1 MKAVGCKR
9 LDRDKDDLRPL
20 CQSHLKHLLGDSFR
34 FLLIQQYDY
43 GISSDDTKYSA
54 LVANLDAE
62 TLSYVSD
69 IVLSP
74 PNSDK
79 YHTLSQRLITQF
91 SDSETQKIKKLLT
104 DLQLGDEKPSHLF
117 RKMKELSNGQLQDD
131 FLQSLWLQRM
141 PPHIQTVLS
150 ASSEP
155 LDKLAIIADKVS
167 EVVGSSSTICAATTV
182 PPPSQSSSCSV
193 QPTMDSLARQIQ
205 ELSLQVAEL
214 TRERNSSRHQ
224 RYSSDRRRSHSRSR
238 SVNRGSGICYYHRRY
253 KEQAR
258 KCVSPCAFVQKRVSY
273 VIAGMAEPSKH
284 TSRLFLL
291 DRKSGQKFLIDSGSE
306 ICVIPPSPTMNK
318 SPQSNFSL
326 FAANNTKIPA
336 YGMVCKELNLGLRR
350 PFIWTFII
358 ADVSSPIIGAD
369 FLKHFNLLIDLKK
382 KRLVDVET
390 SLFTSCVFSNI
401 VQPSILTL
409 DANISFKNI
418 LSEYPDLS
426 NPLISKSASH
436 GTVHHIITTG
446 PPVTARPRR
455 LHPKLYDAVKV
466 EFEFL
471 LAQGIIKPS
480 KSPWSSPLHVV
491 PKSDSTV
498 RPVGDYRQLNSVTEF
513 DSYPM
518 PYLND
523 FAHAL
528 HGKKIFSKIDIFK
541 AFHQIPI
548 AECDIPKTAVTT
560 PWRLYEYT
568 HLCFGLVNAPQT
580 FMRFMH
586 EVLRGLPFCFVYLDD
601 ILCYS
606 ENAEEHRSHLRNIFQ
621 RLSSYGLKLNIS
633 KCVFGVTELIF
644 LGHLIT
650 PDGIKPLPEK
660 VQAVLDYKQPE
671 TVGSLRKFLGLLN
684 FYRRFL
690 PKAAEQQYLLSEFL
704 KGSKGKDSKPLNWS
718 SEAIAAFQRCKQ
730 ALADAAL
737 LAHLSPSAP
746 LALHVDA
753 SDYAIGGALH
763 QVVDSELR
771 PLAFFSRK
779 LTSSEKSYSAY
790 DRELLAI
797 YSAIRHFRYMLEA
810 RDFTVFTDHKP
821 LTYAFRQKRSDNIA
835 ADVLSR
841 VSAITFPS
849 QIDYDCIAETQ
860 QTDQELHTLIA
871 SGTSLE
877 LKKVTFPNS
886 STEIMC
892 DLSTGTARPY
902 IPKQHRQDVFSAMHN
917 LSHPGIRRSVHLM
930 KQRFVWPSISSDVA
944 KWARHCLACQK
955 SKIHRHTRSPLSSF
969 QEPSQRFDHVH
980 LDLIGPLPPSN
991 GYTYCLT
998 MIDRFSK
1005 WPEAQPLKDI
1015 TAETV
1020 AFFSSWVSR
1029 FGTPAILTTDRGRQ
1043 FESSL
1048 FKALSKLLGVQKC
1061 RTTGYHPQ
1069 VNGMIE
1075 ELHRP
1080 LKSAIK
1086 CHATERW
1093 TEVLPIILLGLRA
1106 SLNEDILCTPAE
1118 LVFGTTIRLPGE
1130 MFDSSK
1136 PDDDVNFVSK
1146 LKSHTQSLHPK
1157 PPKHHGKRPV
1167 FIHPGLLEATHVFLR
1182 RDMLPRPLQQPY
1194 DGPFKV
1200 LQRKDKVFFLD
1211 INGKRVSVSIDRCK
1225 PAFFLNTEDLQLPQT
1240 KNETPATVEPNA
1252 TASTPATV
1260 ESDPTA
1266 STPTQ
1271 PSTRSGRKVHLPTR
1285 YR

>member
-1 MKAVGCKR
+1 MTSETVEVARIALR
-9 LDRDKDDLRPL
+9 LPPFWKSNVRLWIAQCDHAFTF
-20 CQSHLKHLLGDSFR
+20 S
-34 FLLIQQYDY
+34 

-91 SDSETQKIKKLLT
+91 RDSETQKIKKLLT
-104 DLQLGDEKPSHLF
+104 DLQLGDEKPSHLL

-205 ELSLQVAEL
+205 ELSLKVAEL

-253 KEQAR
+253 KERAR
-258 KCVSPCAFVQKRVSY
+258 KCVSPCAFVQK
-273 VIAGMAEPSKH
+273 
-284 TSRLFLL
+284 TN
-291 DRKSGQKFLIDSGSE
+291 SGSE

-336 YGMVCKELNLGLRR
+336 YGMVRKELNLGLRR

-382 KRLVDVET
+382 KDLPKVPGVL
-390 SLFTSCVFSNI
+390 LFF
-401 VQPSILTL
+401 
-409 DANISFKNI
+409 
-418 LSEYPDLS
+418 
-426 NPLISKSASH
+426 
-436 GTVHHIITTG
+436 
-446 PPVTARPRR
+446 
-455 LHPKLYDAVKV
+455 
-466 EFEFL
+466 
-471 LAQGIIKPS
+471 
-480 KSPWSSPLHVV
+480 VV

-528 HGKKIFSKIDIFK
+528 HGKRIFSKIDIFK

-548 AECDIPKTAVTT
+548 VECDIPKTAVTT
-560 PWRLYEYT
+560 PWGLYEYT

-606 ENAEEHRSHLRNIFQ
+606 ENAEEHRSHLRTIFQ
-621 RLSSYGLKLNIS
+621 RLSSY
-633 KCVFGVTELIF
+633 
-644 LGHLIT
+644 
-650 PDGIKPLPEK
+650 
-660 VQAVLDYKQPE
+660 
-671 TVGSLRKFLGLLN
+671 GLLN

-704 KGSKGKDSKPLNWS
+704 KGSKGKKDSKPLNWS
-718 SEAIAAFQRCKQ
+718 SEAITAFQRCKQ
-730 ALADAAL
+730 ALTDAAL
-737 LAHLSPSAP
+737 LAHPSPSAP

-763 QVVDSELR
+763 QVVDSELQ

-810 RDFTVFTDHKP
+810 RDFTVFTDHKL
-821 LTYAFRQKRSDNIA
+821 LTYAFRQKSDKCSPRQIRQLDFISQFTTNIVHIPGSDNIA
-835 ADVLSR
+835 ADVLVFLQS
-841 VSAITFPS
+841 PS
-849 QIDYDCIAETQ
+849 QV
-860 QTDQELHTLIA
+860 
-871 SGTSLE
+871 
-877 LKKVTFPNS
+877 K
-886 STEIMC
+886 
-892 DLSTGTARPY
+892 
-902 IPKQHRQDVFSAMHN
+902 
-917 LSHPGIRRSVHLM
+917 
-930 KQRFVWPSISSDVA
+930 
-944 KWARHCLACQK
+944 
-955 SKIHRHTRSPLSSF
+955 
-969 QEPSQRFDHVH
+969 
-980 LDLIGPLPPSN
+980 
-991 GYTYCLT
+991 LT
-998 MIDRFSK
+998 M
-1005 WPEAQPLKDI
+1005 
-1015 TAETV
+1015 TV
-1020 AFFSSWVSR
+1020 LLRHNRLIRSF
-1029 FGTPAILTTDRGRQ
+1029 TP
-1043 FESSL
+1043 
-1048 FKALSKLLGVQKC
+1048 
-1061 RTTGYHPQ
+1061 
-1069 VNGMIE
+1069 
-1075 ELHRP
+1075 
-1080 LKSAIK
+1080 
-1086 CHATERW
+1086 
-1093 TEVLPIILLGLRA
+1093 
-1106 SLNEDILCTPAE
+1106 
-1118 LVFGTTIRLPGE
+1118 
-1130 MFDSSK
+1130 
-1136 PDDDVNFVSK
+1136 
-1146 LKSHTQSLHPK
+1146 
-1157 PPKHHGKRPV
+1157 
-1167 FIHPGLLEATHVFLR
+1167 
-1182 RDMLPRPLQQPY
+1182 
-1194 DGPFKV
+1194 
-1200 LQRKDKVFFLD
+1200 
-1211 INGKRVSVSIDRCK
+1211 
-1225 PAFFLNTEDLQLPQT
+1225 
-1240 KNETPATVEPNA
+1240 
-1252 TASTPATV
+1252 
-1260 ESDPTA
+1260 
-1266 STPTQ
+1266 
-1271 PSTRSGRKVHLPTR
+1271 
-1285 YR
+1285 

>member
-1 MKAVGCKR
+1 
-9 LDRDKDDLRPL
+9 
-20 CQSHLKHLLGDSFR
+20 
-34 FLLIQQYDY
+34 
-43 GISSDDTKYSA
+43 
-54 LVANLDAE
+54 
-62 TLSYVSD
+62 
-69 IVLSP
+69 
-74 PNSDK
+74 
-79 YHTLSQRLITQF
+79 
-91 SDSETQKIKKLLT
+91 
-104 DLQLGDEKPSHLF
+104 
-117 RKMKELSNGQLQDD
+117 MKELSNGQLQDD

-167 EVVGSSSTICAATTV
+167 EVVGASSTIYAATTV
-182 PPPSQSSSCSV
+182 PPPSQSSSCSA

-214 TRERNSSRHQ
+214 TRPLATNDIVLTAGDHIHALGVSIEEVASATIIAVIKSRPV
-224 RYSSDRRRSHSRSR
+224 
-238 SVNRGSGICYYHRRY
+238 SVFHLVHLCKKTN
-253 KEQAR
+253 
-258 KCVSPCAFVQKRVSY
+258 
-273 VIAGMAEPSKH
+273 
-284 TSRLFLL
+284 
-291 DRKSGQKFLIDSGSE
+291 RKSGQKFLIDSGSE
-306 ICVIPPSPTMNK
+306 TCVIPPSPTMNK

-336 YGMVCKELNLGLRR
+336 YGMVRKELNLGLRR

-401 VQPSILTL
+401 VQPSILTV

-426 NPLISKSASH
+426 NPSLISKSASH

-471 LAQGIIKPS
+471 LAQGIIRPS

-528 HGKKIFSKIDIFK
+528 HGKRIFSKIDIFK

-560 PWRLYEYT
+560 PCGLYEYT

-586 EVLRGLPFCFVYLDD
+586 EVLRGLPFVLSTWMIFCVTQKMLR
-601 ILCYS
+601 
-606 ENAEEHRSHLRNIFQ
+606 EHRSHLRTIFQ

-633 KCVFGVTELIF
+633 KCVFGVNELIF

-650 PDGIKPLPEK
+650 PDGIKPLPDK

-704 KGSKGKDSKPLNWS
+704 KGSKGKKDSKPLNWS
-718 SEAIAAFQRCKQ
+718 SEAITAFQRCKQ

-737 LAHLSPSAP
+737 LAHPSPSAP

-763 QVVDSELR
+763 QVVDSELQ

-797 YSAIRHFRYMLEA
+797 YSAIRHSRYMLEA

-821 LTYAFRQKRSDNIA
+821 LTYAFRQKSDKCSPRHIRQLDFISQFTTNIVHIPGSDNIA

-860 QTDQELHTLIA
+860 QTDQELHTLIV
-871 SGTSLE
+871 SGTSL
-877 LKKVTFPNS
+877 NS
-886 STEIMC
+886 K
-892 DLSTGTARPY
+892 GN
-902 IPKQHRQDVFSAMHN
+902 FS
-917 LSHPGIRRSVHLM
+917 
-930 KQRFVWPSISSDVA
+930 QFV
-944 KWARHCLACQK
+944 
-955 SKIHRHTRSPLSSF
+955 
-969 QEPSQRFDHVH
+969 
-980 LDLIGPLPPSN
+980 
-991 GYTYCLT
+991 Y
-998 MIDRFSK
+998 
-1005 WPEAQPLKDI
+1005 
-1015 TAETV
+1015 
-1020 AFFSSWVSR
+1020 
-1029 FGTPAILTTDRGRQ
+1029 
-1043 FESSL
+1043 
-1048 FKALSKLLGVQKC
+1048 
-1061 RTTGYHPQ
+1061 
-1069 VNGMIE
+1069 
-1075 ELHRP
+1075 
-1080 LKSAIK
+1080 
-1086 CHATERW
+1086 
-1093 TEVLPIILLGLRA
+1093 
-1106 SLNEDILCTPAE
+1106 
-1118 LVFGTTIRLPGE
+1118 
-1130 MFDSSK
+1130 
-1136 PDDDVNFVSK
+1136 
-1146 LKSHTQSLHPK
+1146 
-1157 PPKHHGKRPV
+1157 
-1167 FIHPGLLEATHVFLR
+1167 
-1182 RDMLPRPLQQPY
+1182 
-1194 DGPFKV
+1194 
-1200 LQRKDKVFFLD
+1200 
-1211 INGKRVSVSIDRCK
+1211 
-1225 PAFFLNTEDLQLPQT
+1225 
-1240 KNETPATVEPNA
+1240 
-1252 TASTPATV
+1252 
-1260 ESDPTA
+1260 
-1266 STPTQ
+1266 
-1271 PSTRSGRKVHLPTR
+1271 
-1285 YR
+1285 

>member
-1 MKAVGCKR
+1 
-9 LDRDKDDLRPL
+9 
-20 CQSHLKHLLGDSFR
+20 
-34 FLLIQQYDY
+34 
-43 GISSDDTKYSA
+43 
-54 LVANLDAE
+54 
-62 TLSYVSD
+62 
-69 IVLSP
+69 
-74 PNSDK
+74 
-79 YHTLSQRLITQF
+79 
-91 SDSETQKIKKLLT
+91 
-104 DLQLGDEKPSHLF
+104 
-117 RKMKELSNGQLQDD
+117 
-131 FLQSLWLQRM
+131 
-141 PPHIQTVLS
+141 
-150 ASSEP
+150 
-155 LDKLAIIADKVS
+155 
-167 EVVGSSSTICAATTV
+167 
-182 PPPSQSSSCSV
+182 
-193 QPTMDSLARQIQ
+193 
-205 ELSLQVAEL
+205 
-214 TRERNSSRHQ
+214 
-224 RYSSDRRRSHSRSR
+224 
-238 SVNRGSGICYYHRRY
+238 
-253 KEQAR
+253 
-258 KCVSPCAFVQKRVSY
+258 
-273 VIAGMAEPSKH
+273 MAEPSKH

-336 YGMVCKELNLGLRR
+336 YGMVRKELNLGLRR

-401 VQPSILTL
+401 VQPSILTV

-426 NPLISKSASH
+426 NPSLISKSASH

-471 LAQGIIKPS
+471 LAQGIIRPS

-560 PWRLYEYT
+560 PWGLYEYT

-586 EVLRGLPFCFVYLDD
+586 EVLRGLPF
-601 ILCYS
+601 
-606 ENAEEHRSHLRNIFQ
+606 
-621 RLSSYGLKLNIS
+621 
-633 KCVFGVTELIF
+633 
-644 LGHLIT
+644 
-650 PDGIKPLPEK
+650 
-660 VQAVLDYKQPE
+660 VL
-671 TVGSLRKFLGLLN
+671 
-684 FYRRFL
+684 RFL

-704 KGSKGKDSKPLNWS
+704 KGSKGKKDPKPLNWS
-718 SEAIAAFQRCKQ
+718 SEAITAFQRCKQ

-737 LAHLSPSAP
+737 LAHPSPSAP

-763 QVVDSELR
+763 QVVDSELQ

-821 LTYAFRQKRSDNIA
+821 LTYAFRQKSDKCSPRQIRQLDFISQFTTNIVHIPGSDNIA

-917 LSHPGIRRSVHLM
+917 LSHPGIRQSVHLM

-998 MIDRFSK
+998 MIDRFRNGQR
-1005 WPEAQPLKDI
+1005 PN
-1015 TAETV
+1015 
-1020 AFFSSWVSR
+1020 
-1029 FGTPAILTTDRGRQ
+1029 
-1043 FESSL
+1043 
-1048 FKALSKLLGVQKC
+1048 LSK
-1061 RTTGYHPQ
+1061 T
-1069 VNGMIE
+1069 
-1075 ELHRP
+1075 
-1080 LKSAIK
+1080 
-1086 CHATERW
+1086 
-1093 TEVLPIILLGLRA
+1093 
-1106 SLNEDILCTPAE
+1106 
-1118 LVFGTTIRLPGE
+1118 
-1130 MFDSSK
+1130 
-1136 PDDDVNFVSK
+1136 
-1146 LKSHTQSLHPK
+1146 
-1157 PPKHHGKRPV
+1157 
-1167 FIHPGLLEATHVFLR
+1167 
-1182 RDMLPRPLQQPY
+1182 
-1194 DGPFKV
+1194 
-1200 LQRKDKVFFLD
+1200 
-1211 INGKRVSVSIDRCK
+1211 
-1225 PAFFLNTEDLQLPQT
+1225 
-1240 KNETPATVEPNA
+1240 
-1252 TASTPATV
+1252 
-1260 ESDPTA
+1260 
-1266 STPTQ
+1266 
-1271 PSTRSGRKVHLPTR
+1271 
-1285 YR
+1285 

>member
-1 MKAVGCKR
+1 MLVRRIAV
-9 LDRDKDDLRPL
+9 
-20 CQSHLKHLLGDSFR
+20 
-34 FLLIQQYDY
+34 
-43 GISSDDTKYSA
+43 
-54 LVANLDAE
+54 
-62 TLSYVSD
+62 
-69 IVLSP
+69 
-74 PNSDK
+74 
-79 YHTLSQRLITQF
+79 
-91 SDSETQKIKKLLT
+91 
-104 DLQLGDEKPSHLF
+104 LQ
-117 RKMKELSNGQLQDD
+117 
-131 FLQSLWLQRM
+131 
-141 PPHIQTVLS
+141 
-150 ASSEP
+150 
-155 LDKLAIIADKVS
+155 
-167 EVVGSSSTICAATTV
+167 
-182 PPPSQSSSCSV
+182 PPPTFLPELRRALLDESCNIP
-193 QPTMDSLARQIQ
+193 QNQIDILI
-205 ELSLQVAEL
+205 LSMP
-214 TRERNSSRHQ
+214 
-224 RYSSDRRRSHSRSR
+224 
-238 SVNRGSGICYYHRRY
+238 RRY
-253 KEQAR
+253 
-258 KCVSPCAFVQKRVSY
+258 
-273 VIAGMAEPSKH
+273 
-284 TSRLFLL
+284 
-291 DRKSGQKFLIDSGSE
+291 
-306 ICVIPPSPTMNK
+306 
-318 SPQSNFSL
+318 
-326 FAANNTKIPA
+326 
-336 YGMVCKELNLGLRR
+336 
-350 PFIWTFII
+350 
-358 ADVSSPIIGAD
+358 
-369 FLKHFNLLIDLKK
+369 
-382 KRLVDVET
+382 
-390 SLFTSCVFSNI
+390 
-401 VQPSILTL
+401 
-409 DANISFKNI
+409 
-418 LSEYPDLS
+418 LS
-426 NPLISKSASH
+426 NPSLISKSASH

-471 LAQGIIKPS
+471 LAQGIIRLPK
-480 KSPWSSPLHVV
+480 V
-491 PKSDSTV
+491 PGV
-498 RPVGDYRQLNSVTEF
+498 LLF
-513 DSYPM
+513 M
-518 PYLND
+518 
-523 FAHAL
+523 
-528 HGKKIFSKIDIFK
+528 
-541 AFHQIPI
+541 
-548 AECDIPKTAVTT
+548 
-560 PWRLYEYT
+560 
-568 HLCFGLVNAPQT
+568 LCPNLTLQ
-580 FMRFMH
+580 
-586 EVLRGLPFCFVYLDD
+586 
-601 ILCYS
+601 
-606 ENAEEHRSHLRNIFQ
+606 
-621 RLSSYGLKLNIS
+621 LSSYGLKLNIS

-644 LGHLIT
+644 LGHLII
-650 PDGIKPLPEK
+650 PDGIKPLPDK

-704 KGSKGKDSKPLNWS
+704 KGSKGKKDSKPLNWS
-718 SEAIAAFQRCKQ
+718 SEAITAFQRCKQ

-737 LAHLSPSAP
+737 LAHPSPSAP
-746 LALHVDA
+746 LALRVDA

-763 QVVDSELR
+763 QVVDSELK

-821 LTYAFRQKRSDNIA
+821 LTYAFRQKSDKCSPRQIRQLDFISQFTTNIVHIPGSDNIA

-892 DLSTGTARPY
+892 DLSTGTATPY

-1020 AFFSSWVSR
+1020 AEAFFSSWVSR
-1029 FGTPAILTTDRGRQ
+1029 FGTPAILTTDRSRQ

-1069 VNGMIE
+1069 ANGMIE

-1106 SLNEDILCTPAE
+1106 SLKEDIVCTPAE

-1136 PDDDVNFVSK
+1136 SDDDVVNFVSK
-1146 LKSHTQSLHPK
+1146 LKSHMQSLHPK

-1182 RDMLPRPLQQPY
+1182 RDMLRRPLQQPY

-1266 STPTQ
+1266 STLTQ
-1271 PSTRSGRKVHLPTR
+1271 PSTRSGRKVHLPTSYPHGGHIKLKIEMEIPTR
-1285 YR
+1285 TFPTKKQTSVSIAKSFQWEFAFGRVYSETQEKWVKGSRVGFETIQYCE

>member
-1 MKAVGCKR
+1 
-9 LDRDKDDLRPL
+9 
-20 CQSHLKHLLGDSFR
+20 
-34 FLLIQQYDY
+34 
-43 GISSDDTKYSA
+43 
-54 LVANLDAE
+54 
-62 TLSYVSD
+62 
-69 IVLSP
+69 
-74 PNSDK
+74 
-79 YHTLSQRLITQF
+79 
-91 SDSETQKIKKLLT
+91 
-104 DLQLGDEKPSHLF
+104 
-117 RKMKELSNGQLQDD
+117 
-131 FLQSLWLQRM
+131 
-141 PPHIQTVLS
+141 
-150 ASSEP
+150 
-155 LDKLAIIADKVS
+155 
-167 EVVGSSSTICAATTV
+167 
-182 PPPSQSSSCSV
+182 
-193 QPTMDSLARQIQ
+193 
-205 ELSLQVAEL
+205 
-214 TRERNSSRHQ
+214 
-224 RYSSDRRRSHSRSR
+224 
-238 SVNRGSGICYYHRRY
+238 
-253 KEQAR
+253 
-258 KCVSPCAFVQKRVSY
+258 
-273 VIAGMAEPSKH
+273 MAEPSQH

-336 YGMVCKELNLGLRR
+336 YGMVRKELNLGLRR

-390 SLFTSCVFSNI
+390 SLFTPCVFSNI
-401 VQPSILTL
+401 VQPSILTV

-426 NPLISKSASH
+426 NPSLISKSASH

-446 PPVTARPRR
+446 PPVTARPGR
-455 LHPKLYDAVKV
+455 LYPKLYDAVKV

-471 LAQGIIKPS
+471 LAQGIIRPS
-480 KSPWSSPLHVV
+480 KSPWSSLHVV

-498 RPVGDYRQLNSVTEF
+498 RPVGDYRQLNSVPET
-513 DSYPM
+513 
-518 PYLND
+518 
-523 FAHAL
+523 
-528 HGKKIFSKIDIFK
+528 
-541 AFHQIPI
+541 
-548 AECDIPKTAVTT
+548 V
-560 PWRLYEYT
+560 
-568 HLCFGLVNAPQT
+568 
-580 FMRFMH
+580 
-586 EVLRGLPFCFVYLDD
+586 
-601 ILCYS
+601 
-606 ENAEEHRSHLRNIFQ
+606 FQ

-633 KCVFGVTELIF
+633 ECVFGVTELIF

-650 PDGIKPLPEK
+650 PDGIKPLPDK
-660 VQAVLDYKQPE
+660 VQAVLDCKQPE

-704 KGSKGKDSKPLNWS
+704 KGSKGKKDSKPLNWS
-718 SEAIAAFQRCKQ
+718 SEAITAFQRCKQ
-730 ALADAAL
+730 ALADAAI
-737 LAHLSPSAP
+737 LANPSPSAP
-746 LALHVDA
+746 LAGL
-753 SDYAIGGALH
+753 
-763 QVVDSELR
+763 
-771 PLAFFSRK
+771 RK

-810 RDFTVFTDHKP
+810 RDFTVLTNHKP
-821 LTYAFRQKRSDNIA
+821 LIYAFRQKSDKCSPRQIRQLDFISQFTTNIVHIPGSDNIA

-841 VSAITFPS
+841 VSAINFPS

-1020 AFFSSWVSR
+1020 AEAFFSSWVSR
-1029 FGTPAILTTDRGRQ
+1029 FGTPAILTTDKGRQ

-1069 VNGMIE
+1069 ANGMIE

-1080 LKSAIK
+1080 LKSAIN

-1106 SLNEDILCTPAE
+1106 SLKEDILCTPAE

-1136 PDDDVNFVSK
+1136 PDDDVLNFVSK
-1146 LKSHTQSLHPK
+1146 LKSHMQSVHPK

-1182 RDMLPRPLQQPY
+1182 RDMLRRPLQQPY
-1194 DGPFKV
+1194 DGPYKV
-1200 LQRKDKVFFLD
+1200 LQKKDKVFFLD

-1240 KNETPATVEPNA
+1240 KNETPATVEPYA
-1252 TASTPATV
+1252 TAPTPATV
-1260 ESDPTA
+1260 EHDPTA

>member
-1 MKAVGCKR
+1 MTSETVEVARIALR
-9 LDRDKDDLRPL
+9 LPPFWKSNVRLWIAQCDHAFTF
-20 CQSHLKHLLGDSFR
+20 S
-34 FLLIQQYDY
+34 

-104 DLQLGDEKPSHLF
+104 DLQLGDEKPSHLL

-150 ASSEP
+150 TSSEP
-155 LDKLAIIADKVS
+155 LDKLATIADKVS
-167 EVVGSSSTICAATTV
+167 EVVGASSTICAAKTV
-182 PPPSQSSSCSV
+182 PPPSQSSSCNA

-205 ELSLQVAEL
+205 ELSLRVAEL

-258 KCVSPCAFVQKRVSY
+258 KCVSPCAFVQK
-273 VIAGMAEPSKH
+273 K
-284 TSRLFLL
+284 TN
-291 DRKSGQKFLIDSGSE
+291 SGSE

-336 YGMVCKELNLGLRR
+336 YGMVRKELNLGLRR

-382 KRLVDVET
+382 K
-390 SLFTSCVFSNI
+390 
-401 VQPSILTL
+401 

-426 NPLISKSASH
+426 NPSLISKSASH

-471 LAQGIIKPS
+471 LAQGIIRPS
-480 KSPWSSPLHVV
+480 KNPWSSPLHVV

-560 PWRLYEYT
+560 PW
-568 HLCFGLVNAPQT
+568 
-580 FMRFMH
+580 
-586 EVLRGLPFCFVYLDD
+586 
-601 ILCYS
+601 
-606 ENAEEHRSHLRNIFQ
+606 ENAEEHRSHLRTIFK

-644 LGHLIT
+644 LGHFIT
-650 PDGIKPLPEK
+650 PDGIKPLPDK

-704 KGSKGKDSKPLNWS
+704 KGSKGKKDSKPLNWS
-718 SEAIAAFQRCKQ
+718 SEAITAFQRCKQ

-737 LAHLSPSAP
+737 LAHPSPSAP

-763 QVVDSELR
+763 QVVDSELQ

-821 LTYAFRQKRSDNIA
+821 LTYAFRQKSDKCSPRQIRQLDFISQFTTNIVHIPGSDNIA

-955 SKIHRHTRSPLSSF
+955 SKIHRHTRSPLF
-969 QEPSQRFDHVH
+969 
-980 LDLIGPLPPSN
+980 I
-991 GYTYCLT
+991 
-998 MIDRFSK
+998 I
-1005 WPEAQPLKDI
+1005 
-1015 TAETV
+1015 
-1020 AFFSSWVSR
+1020 SR
-1029 FGTPAILTTDRGRQ
+1029 TF
-1043 FESSL
+1043 
-1048 FKALSKLLGVQKC
+1048 
-1061 RTTGYHPQ
+1061 
-1069 VNGMIE
+1069 
-1075 ELHRP
+1075 
-1080 LKSAIK
+1080 
-1086 CHATERW
+1086 
-1093 TEVLPIILLGLRA
+1093 
-1106 SLNEDILCTPAE
+1106 
-1118 LVFGTTIRLPGE
+1118 
-1130 MFDSSK
+1130 
-1136 PDDDVNFVSK
+1136 
-1146 LKSHTQSLHPK
+1146 
-1157 PPKHHGKRPV
+1157 
-1167 FIHPGLLEATHVFLR
+1167 
-1182 RDMLPRPLQQPY
+1182 
-1194 DGPFKV
+1194 
-1200 LQRKDKVFFLD
+1200 
-1211 INGKRVSVSIDRCK
+1211 
-1225 PAFFLNTEDLQLPQT
+1225 
-1240 KNETPATVEPNA
+1240 
-1252 TASTPATV
+1252 
-1260 ESDPTA
+1260 PTF
-1266 STPTQ
+1266 
-1271 PSTRSGRKVHLPTR
+1271 
-1285 YR
+1285 

>member
-1 MKAVGCKR
+1 MA
-9 LDRDKDDLRPL
+9 
-20 CQSHLKHLLGDSFR
+20 QSTILL
-34 FLLIQQYDY
+34 LL
-43 GISSDDTKYSA
+43 A
-54 LVANLDAE
+54 
-62 TLSYVSD
+62 
-69 IVLSP
+69 
-74 PNSDK
+74 
-79 YHTLSQRLITQF
+79 H
-91 SDSETQKIKKLLT
+91 
-104 DLQLGDEKPSHLF
+104 
-117 RKMKELSNGQLQDD
+117 
-131 FLQSLWLQRM
+131 QSLPGLEKG
-141 PPHIQTVLS
+141 L
-150 ASSEP
+150 
-155 LDKLAIIADKVS
+155 
-167 EVVGSSSTICAATTV
+167 
-182 PPPSQSSSCSV
+182 
-193 QPTMDSLARQIQ
+193 
-205 ELSLQVAEL
+205 
-214 TRERNSSRHQ
+214 
-224 RYSSDRRRSHSRSR
+224 HS
-238 SVNRGSGICYYHRRY
+238 
-253 KEQAR
+253 
-258 KCVSPCAFVQKRVSY
+258 
-273 VIAGMAEPSKH
+273 
-284 TSRLFLL
+284 
-291 DRKSGQKFLIDSGSE
+291 
-306 ICVIPPSPTMNK
+306 
-318 SPQSNFSL
+318 
-326 FAANNTKIPA
+326 
-336 YGMVCKELNLGLRR
+336 
-350 PFIWTFII
+350 
-358 ADVSSPIIGAD
+358 
-369 FLKHFNLLIDLKK
+369 
-382 KRLVDVET
+382 
-390 SLFTSCVFSNI
+390 
-401 VQPSILTL
+401 
-409 DANISFKNI
+409 
-418 LSEYPDLS
+418 
-426 NPLISKSASH
+426 
-436 GTVHHIITTG
+436 
-446 PPVTARPRR
+446 
-455 LHPKLYDAVKV
+455 KLYDAVKV

-471 LAQGIIKPS
+471 FAQGIIRPS
-480 KSPWSSPLHVV
+480 KSSWSSPLHVV

-528 HGKKIFSKIDIFK
+528 HGKRIFSKIDIFK

-548 AECDIPKTAVTT
+548 AECNIPKTAVTT
-560 PWRLYEYT
+560 PWGLYEYT
-568 HLCFGLVNAPQT
+568 HLCFGLVNEPQT

-606 ENAEEHRSHLRNIFQ
+606 ENAEEHRSHLRTIFQ

-650 PDGIKPLPEK
+650 PDGIKPLPDK

-690 PKAAEQQYLLSEFL
+690 PKATEQQYLLSEFL
-704 KGSKGKDSKPLNWS
+704 KGSKGKKDSKPLNWS
-718 SEAIAAFQRCKQ
+718 FEAITAFQRCKQ

-737 LAHLSPSAP
+737 LAHPSPSAP

-763 QVVDSELR
+763 QVVDSELQ
-771 PLAFFSRK
+771 PLAFSRK

-797 YSAIRHFRYMLEA
+797 YSTIRHFRYMLEA

-821 LTYAFRQKRSDNIA
+821 LTYAFRQKSDKYSPRQIRQLDFISQFTTNIVHIPGSDNIA

-930 KQRFVWPSISSDVA
+930 KQRFVWPSISSD
-944 KWARHCLACQK
+944 
-955 SKIHRHTRSPLSSF
+955 
-969 QEPSQRFDHVH
+969 
-980 LDLIGPLPPSN
+980 
-991 GYTYCLT
+991 
-998 MIDRFSK
+998 
-1005 WPEAQPLKDI
+1005 AQPLKDI

-1020 AFFSSWVSR
+1020 AEAFFSSWVSR
-1029 FGTPAILTTDRGRQ
+1029 FGIPEILTTDRGRQ

-1069 VNGMIE
+1069 ANGMIE

-1106 SLNEDILCTPAE
+1106 SLKEDILCTPAE
-1118 LVFGTTIRLPGE
+1118 LVFGTTIRLPGRCLTLPSQ
-1130 MFDSSK
+1130 MM
-1136 PDDDVNFVSK
+1136 
-1146 LKSHTQSLHPK
+1146 
-1157 PPKHHGKRPV
+1157 
-1167 FIHPGLLEATHVFLR
+1167 
-1182 RDMLPRPLQQPY
+1182 ML
-1194 DGPFKV
+1194 
-1200 LQRKDKVFFLD
+1200 
-1211 INGKRVSVSIDRCK
+1211 
-1225 PAFFLNTEDLQLPQT
+1225 
-1240 KNETPATVEPNA
+1240 
-1252 TASTPATV
+1252 
-1260 ESDPTA
+1260 
-1266 STPTQ
+1266 
-1271 PSTRSGRKVHLPTR
+1271 
-1285 YR
+1285 

>member
-1 MKAVGCKR
+1 
-9 LDRDKDDLRPL
+9 
-20 CQSHLKHLLGDSFR
+20 
-34 FLLIQQYDY
+34 
-43 GISSDDTKYSA
+43 
-54 LVANLDAE
+54 
-62 TLSYVSD
+62 
-69 IVLSP
+69 
-74 PNSDK
+74 
-79 YHTLSQRLITQF
+79 
-91 SDSETQKIKKLLT
+91 
-104 DLQLGDEKPSHLF
+104 
-117 RKMKELSNGQLQDD
+117 
-131 FLQSLWLQRM
+131 
-141 PPHIQTVLS
+141 
-150 ASSEP
+150 
-155 LDKLAIIADKVS
+155 
-167 EVVGSSSTICAATTV
+167 
-182 PPPSQSSSCSV
+182 
-193 QPTMDSLARQIQ
+193 
-205 ELSLQVAEL
+205 
-214 TRERNSSRHQ
+214 
-224 RYSSDRRRSHSRSR
+224 
-238 SVNRGSGICYYHRRY
+238 
-253 KEQAR
+253 
-258 KCVSPCAFVQKRVSY
+258 
-273 VIAGMAEPSKH
+273 MAEPSQH

-336 YGMVCKELNLGLRR
+336 YGMVRKELNLGLRR

-369 FLKHFNLLIDLKK
+369 FLKHLNLLIDLKK

-390 SLFTSCVFSNI
+390 SLFTPCVFSII
-401 VQPSILTL
+401 VQPSILTV

-426 NPLISKSASH
+426 NPSLISKSASH

-455 LHPKLYDAVKV
+455 LHSKLYDAVKV

-471 LAQGIIKPS
+471 LAQGIIRPS

-491 PKSDSTV
+491 PKSDSTF

-528 HGKKIFSKIDIFK
+528 HGKRIFSKIDIFK

-560 PWRLYEYT
+560 PWGLYEYT

-606 ENAEEHRSHLRNIFQ
+606 ENAEEHRSHLRTIFQ
-621 RLSSYGLKLNIS
+621 RLSSYGFKLNIS

-650 PDGIKPLPEK
+650 PDGIKPLPDK

-671 TVGSLRKFLGLLN
+671 T
-684 FYRRFL
+684 
-690 PKAAEQQYLLSEFL
+690 
-704 KGSKGKDSKPLNWS
+704 
-718 SEAIAAFQRCKQ
+718 RCKQ

-737 LAHLSPSAP
+737 LAHPSPSAS

-763 QVVDSELR
+763 QVVDSELQ

-821 LTYAFRQKRSDNIA
+821 LTYAFRQKSDKCSPRQIRQLDFISQFTTNIVHIPRSDNIA

-930 KQRFVWPSISSDVA
+930 KQRFVWPSISSDNLPNVLIMFI
-944 KWARHCLACQK
+944 WI
-955 SKIHRHTRSPLSSF
+955 S
-969 QEPSQRFDHVH
+969 
-980 LDLIGPLPPSN
+980 LDLYLHQ
-991 GYTYCLT
+991 
-998 MIDRFSK
+998 M
-1005 WPEAQPLKDI
+1005 A
-1015 TAETV
+1015 
-1020 AFFSSWVSR
+1020 
-1029 FGTPAILTTDRGRQ
+1029 TPIA
-1043 FESSL
+1043 
-1048 FKALSKLLGVQKC
+1048 
-1061 RTTGYHPQ
+1061 
-1069 VNGMIE
+1069 
-1075 ELHRP
+1075 
-1080 LKSAIK
+1080 
-1086 CHATERW
+1086 
-1093 TEVLPIILLGLRA
+1093 
-1106 SLNEDILCTPAE
+1106 
-1118 LVFGTTIRLPGE
+1118 
-1130 MFDSSK
+1130 
-1136 PDDDVNFVSK
+1136 
-1146 LKSHTQSLHPK
+1146 
-1157 PPKHHGKRPV
+1157 
-1167 FIHPGLLEATHVFLR
+1167 
-1182 RDMLPRPLQQPY
+1182 
-1194 DGPFKV
+1194 
-1200 LQRKDKVFFLD
+1200 
-1211 INGKRVSVSIDRCK
+1211 
-1225 PAFFLNTEDLQLPQT
+1225 
-1240 KNETPATVEPNA
+1240 
-1252 TASTPATV
+1252 
-1260 ESDPTA
+1260 
-1266 STPTQ
+1266 
-1271 PSTRSGRKVHLPTR
+1271 
-1285 YR
+1285 

>member
-1 MKAVGCKR
+1 
-9 LDRDKDDLRPL
+9 
-20 CQSHLKHLLGDSFR
+20 
-34 FLLIQQYDY
+34 
-43 GISSDDTKYSA
+43 
-54 LVANLDAE
+54 
-62 TLSYVSD
+62 
-69 IVLSP
+69 
-74 PNSDK
+74 
-79 YHTLSQRLITQF
+79 
-91 SDSETQKIKKLLT
+91 
-104 DLQLGDEKPSHLF
+104 
-117 RKMKELSNGQLQDD
+117 
-131 FLQSLWLQRM
+131 
-141 PPHIQTVLS
+141 
-150 ASSEP
+150 
-155 LDKLAIIADKVS
+155 
-167 EVVGSSSTICAATTV
+167 
-182 PPPSQSSSCSV
+182 
-193 QPTMDSLARQIQ
+193 
-205 ELSLQVAEL
+205 
-214 TRERNSSRHQ
+214 
-224 RYSSDRRRSHSRSR
+224 
-238 SVNRGSGICYYHRRY
+238 
-253 KEQAR
+253 
-258 KCVSPCAFVQKRVSY
+258 
-273 VIAGMAEPSKH
+273 
-284 TSRLFLL
+284 
-291 DRKSGQKFLIDSGSE
+291 
-306 ICVIPPSPTMNK
+306 MNK
-318 SPQSNFSL
+318 PPQSNFL
-326 FAANNTKIPA
+326 FAANTKIPA
-336 YGMVCKELNLGLRR
+336 YGMVRKELNLGLRR

-369 FLKHFNLLIDLKK
+369 FLRHFNLLIDLKK
-382 KRLVDVET
+382 KSPHT
-390 SLFTSCVFSNI
+390 
-401 VQPSILTL
+401 ILTV

-426 NPLISKSASH
+426 NPSLISKSASH

-471 LAQGIIKPS
+471 LAQGIIRPS
-480 KSPWSSPLHVV
+480 KSPWSSLHVV
-491 PKSDSTV
+491 PKSDPIV

-523 FAHAL
+523 FAHAV
-528 HGKKIFSKIDIFK
+528 HGKRIFSKIDIFK

-560 PWRLYEYT
+560 PWGLYEYT

-606 ENAEEHRSHLRNIFQ
+606 ENAEEHRSHLRTVRHLKKSDPNFYDLLVLFFQ
-621 RLSSYGLKLNIS
+621 SRSMIS
-633 KCVFGVTELIF
+633 M
-644 LGHLIT
+644 
-650 PDGIKPLPEK
+650 KPLPDK

-690 PKAAEQQYLLSEFL
+690 PKAAEHQHLLSEFL
-704 KGSKGKDSKPLNWS
+704 KGSKG
-718 SEAIAAFQRCKQ
+718 
-730 ALADAAL
+730 
-737 LAHLSPSAP
+737 
-746 LALHVDA
+746 
-753 SDYAIGGALH
+753 GALH
-763 QVVDSELR
+763 QVVDSKLQ

-810 RDFTVFTDHKP
+810 RDFTVFTEHKP
-821 LTYAFRQKRSDNIA
+821 LTYPFRQKSDKCSPRQIRQLDLISQFTTNIVHIPGSDNIA

-917 LSHPGIRRSVHLM
+917 LSI
-930 KQRFVWPSISSDVA
+930 
-944 KWARHCLACQK
+944 LAYVDQ
-955 SKIHRHTRSPLSSF
+955 SPLSSF

-980 LDLIGPLPPSN
+980 LDLIGPIPPSN

-998 MIDRFSK
+998 IIDRFSK

-1020 AFFSSWVSR
+1020 AEAFFSSWVSR

-1069 VNGMIE
+1069 ANGMIE

-1106 SLNEDILCTPAE
+1106 SLKDILCTPAE

-1136 PDDDVNFVSK
+1136 SDDDVVNFVSK
-1146 LKSHTQSLHPK
+1146 FKCRMQSLHPK

-1167 FIHPGLLEATHVFLR
+1167 FIHP
-1182 RDMLPRPLQQPY
+1182 
-1194 DGPFKV
+1194 
-1200 LQRKDKVFFLD
+1200 
-1211 INGKRVSVSIDRCK
+1211 
-1225 PAFFLNTEDLQLPQT
+1225 
-1240 KNETPATVEPNA
+1240 
-1252 TASTPATV
+1252 
-1260 ESDPTA
+1260 
-1266 STPTQ
+1266 
-1271 PSTRSGRKVHLPTR
+1271 
-1285 YR
+1285 

>member
-1 MKAVGCKR
+1 MTSETVEVARIALR
-9 LDRDKDDLRPL
+9 LPPPFWKSNVRLWIAQCDHAFTF
-20 CQSHLKHLLGDSFR
+20 S
-34 FLLIQQYDY
+34 

-104 DLQLGDEKPSHLF
+104 DLQLGDEKPSHLL

-182 PPPSQSSSCSV
+182 PPPSQSSSFSV

-205 ELSLQVAEL
+205 ELSLQVAGL

-258 KCVSPCAFVQKRVSY
+258 KCVSPCAFVQKKRVSS

-326 FAANNTKIPA
+326 FAANNTKITA
-336 YGMVCKELNLGLRR
+336 YGMVRKELNLGLRR

-401 VQPSILTL
+401 VQPSILTV

-426 NPLISKSASH
+426 NPSLISKSASH
-436 GTVHHIITTG
+436 GTVYHIITTG
-446 PPVTARPRR
+446 PPVTARSRR

-471 LAQGIIKPS
+471 LAQGIIRPS

-560 PWRLYEYT
+560 PW
-568 HLCFGLVNAPQT
+568 
-580 FMRFMH
+580 
-586 EVLRGLPFCFVYLDD
+586 
-601 ILCYS
+601 
-606 ENAEEHRSHLRNIFQ
+606 ENAEEHRSHLRTIFQ

-644 LGHLIT
+644 LGHLII
-650 PDGIKPLPEK
+650 PDGIKPLPDK

-704 KGSKGKDSKPLNWS
+704 KGSKGKKDSKPLNWY
-718 SEAIAAFQRCKQ
+718 SEAITAFQRCKQ

-737 LAHLSPSAP
+737 LAHPSPSVP

-763 QVVDSELR
+763 QVVGSELQ

-779 LTSSEKSYSAY
+779 LTSSEKTYSAY

-821 LTYAFRQKRSDNIA
+821 LTYAFRQKSDKCSPRQIRQLDFISQFTTNIVHIPGSDNIA

-944 KWARHCLACQK
+944 KWTRHCLACQK
-955 SKIHRHTRSPLSSF
+955 SKIHRHTRSPLF
-969 QEPSQRFDHVH
+969 
-980 LDLIGPLPPSN
+980 I
-991 GYTYCLT
+991 
-998 MIDRFSK
+998 I
-1005 WPEAQPLKDI
+1005 
-1015 TAETV
+1015 
-1020 AFFSSWVSR
+1020 SR
-1029 FGTPAILTTDRGRQ
+1029 TF
-1043 FESSL
+1043 
-1048 FKALSKLLGVQKC
+1048 
-1061 RTTGYHPQ
+1061 
-1069 VNGMIE
+1069 
-1075 ELHRP
+1075 
-1080 LKSAIK
+1080 
-1086 CHATERW
+1086 
-1093 TEVLPIILLGLRA
+1093 
-1106 SLNEDILCTPAE
+1106 
-1118 LVFGTTIRLPGE
+1118 
-1130 MFDSSK
+1130 
-1136 PDDDVNFVSK
+1136 
-1146 LKSHTQSLHPK
+1146 
-1157 PPKHHGKRPV
+1157 
-1167 FIHPGLLEATHVFLR
+1167 
-1182 RDMLPRPLQQPY
+1182 
-1194 DGPFKV
+1194 
-1200 LQRKDKVFFLD
+1200 
-1211 INGKRVSVSIDRCK
+1211 
-1225 PAFFLNTEDLQLPQT
+1225 
-1240 KNETPATVEPNA
+1240 
-1252 TASTPATV
+1252 
-1260 ESDPTA
+1260 PTF
-1266 STPTQ
+1266 
-1271 PSTRSGRKVHLPTR
+1271 
-1285 YR
+1285 